1 MQPQAIVCYIYLN
14 NIHYIIIPQALII
27 TMIGISFGEVE
38 YNYDDLILL
47 KVFPSWCY
55 AVNYCHKALHL
66 GCCSSLRSAS
76 EHAPLKYRDLK
87 YL

>member
-66 GCCSSLRSAS
+66 AAALDP
-76 EHAPLKYRDLK
+76 PLVACHTFSNKR
-87 YL
+87 

>member
-27 TMIGISFGEVE
+27 TLIGISFGEVE

-55 AVNYCHKALHL
+55 LLTTVTKHSILDVAAALDPPL
-66 GCCSSLRSAS
+66 NMLR
-76 EHAPLKYRDLK
+76 
-87 YL
+87 